1 MCVLLGKG
9 GYKMKVRWH
18 ALVYFYASYISRFN
32 SEKNGLN
39 QCRFMEVIAK
49 RIAHAVLSL
58 FWTTLL
64 VSVIYKHVH
73 KYENYCMVPCKCQC

>member
-1 MCVLLGKG
+1 MVT
-9 GYKMKVRWH
+9 
-18 ALVYFYASYISRFN
+18 FT
-32 SEKNGLN
+32 
-39 QCRFMEVIAK
+39 EVIAK

-73 KYENYCMVPCKCQC
+73 KYENYCSLILSEQHPLVHFTF